1 MKVPG
6 HKSWEHVFISS
17 SLQAL
22 ASLYR
27 SPKMP
32 GDTVDEFGVSAL
44 MMAAT
49 GGGAEACEAW
59 VVARVEQSWD
69 ADVQRD
75 VSLRRL
81 LDSPIN
87 VSIRDGLYPIS
98 FFRNPHESKT
108 SIAGTAERWCCRQPC
123 RALCQKD

>member
-6 HKSWEHVFISS
+6 DKSWEHVFISS

-22 ASLYR
+22 
-27 SPKMP
+27 P

-59 VVARVEQSWD
+59 VIVRVEQSWD

-81 LDSPIN
+81 FDSPIN

-108 SIAGTAERWCCRQPC
+108 SIAGTAERWCCSQPC